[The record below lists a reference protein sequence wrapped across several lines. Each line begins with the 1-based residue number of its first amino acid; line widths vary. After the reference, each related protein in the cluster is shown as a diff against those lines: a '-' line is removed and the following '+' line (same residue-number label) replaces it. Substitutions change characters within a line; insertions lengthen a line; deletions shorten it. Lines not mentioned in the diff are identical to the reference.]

1 MVAVDPDTGRVTLLR
16 VVAVDDC
23 GVVINPL
30 LVEGQ
35 VHGAIAQG
43 LGQALREEV
52 ATTTTASPCPPP

>member
-1 MVAVDPDTGRVTLLR
+1 VLR

-43 LGQALREEV
+43 LGRALCEEI
-52 ATTTTASPCPPP
+52 A